1 MWGGGEERGR
11 GGRERAKAF
20 LKKQSIV
27 FIPGGYFS
35 PPVFRSFFNVSRQEE
50 ARSRGGPCRGA
61 SRRGPGCD
69 GGERC
74 LRGRERGGR
83 DRGSGFSFLCFF
95 GAPRRRC
102 RRRRRRRRFFP
113 RQQLRR
119 RGRRERRD
127 GDDLAL
133 HRRARPR
140 VRRRRRHL
148 ALREARGGTSRGRK
162 RKRQRQKPHPS
173 LGQKSRRPLR
183 PPPLPLGLLR
193 RPRARLTRDRRGSR
207 KRSRG
212 CERPSR

>member
-1 MWGGGEERGR
+1 MCGGGGGGAGKGGER
-11 GGRERAKAF
+11 ESE
-20 LKKQSIV
+20 SIFEKTNHF
-27 FIPGGYFS
+27 FIPVGYFF
-35 PPVFRSFFNVSRQEE
+35 PAVFRSFFDVSRQEE

-61 SRRGPGCD
+61 FRRGPGCD
-69 GGERC
+69 GGERG
-74 LRGRERGGR
+74 LRGRGRGGR
-83 DRGSGFSFLCFF
+83 DRGSGFSFLCF
-95 GAPRRRC
+95 GAPRR

-140 VRRRRRHL
+140 VRRHRRHL

-162 RKRQRQKPHPS
+162 RKRQRQKPHPC